1 MPYKTPSWLTPEAR
15 VVTPAVP
22 PPAPPL
28 SRFLACLPYT
38 LAQECPDPADWS
50 DPANFSDDPHDPGG
64 ATMCGITQGEYD
76 AYRNALGEP
85 EQDVELITRSEGQAI
100 YLANY
105 WRPHGPQLPIGLD
118 LSFFDSSVNMGP
130 GQATEILQ
138 FALDIGVDGIWGPQ
152 TAGAVAGISDVDGV
166 INAFTAQREAVYR
179 SFSTFQYFGADWI
192 RRATEIGAELIQ
204 MTEIA

>member
-1 MPYKTPSWLTPEAR
+1 MA
-15 VVTPAVP
+15 VV
-22 PPAPPL
+22 
-28 SRFLACLPYT
+28 SG
-38 LAQECPDPADWS
+38 ADTTETRAAWQIDAS
-50 DPANFSDDPHDPGG
+50 YQWN
-64 ATMCGITQGEYD
+64 TQGEYD

-105 WRPHGPQLPIGLD
+105 WRPHGPQLPIALD

-152 TAGAVAGISDVDGV
+152 TAGAVAGIGDVDGV

-179 SFSTFQYFGADWI
+179 SLSTFQYFGADWI
-192 RRATEIGAELIQ
+192 RRASEIGDESIQ